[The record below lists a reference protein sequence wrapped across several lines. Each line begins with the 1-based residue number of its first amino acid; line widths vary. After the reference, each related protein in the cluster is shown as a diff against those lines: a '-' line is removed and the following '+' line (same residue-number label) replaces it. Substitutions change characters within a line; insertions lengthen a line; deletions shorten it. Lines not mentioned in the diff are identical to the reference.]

1 MITIEVCDEQIESI
15 IVKELSEQLGFIKE
29 DLDKGKTGAFSFDPA
44 ENTKELEKLTKA
56 LECVLDYYGGND
68 D

>member
-1 MITIEVCDEQIESI
+1 M
-15 IVKELSEQLGFIKE
+15 L
-29 DLDKGKTGAFSFDPA
+29 SFDRDVNA
-44 ENTKELEKLTKA
+44 KQLKKLAKA